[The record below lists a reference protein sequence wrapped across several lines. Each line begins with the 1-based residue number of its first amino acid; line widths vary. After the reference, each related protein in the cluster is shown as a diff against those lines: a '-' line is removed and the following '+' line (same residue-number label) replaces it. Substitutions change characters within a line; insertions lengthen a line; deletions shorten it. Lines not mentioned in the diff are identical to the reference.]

1 MNGPIPEGI
10 EAFTALVSGRV
21 QGVGFRYSARDKA
34 IRLGL
39 TGWVRNEY
47 DGTVSVLAE
56 GPRAKLDHF
65 LEWLRRGPPGAWVS
79 AVDFR
84 RIEPHG
90 TYRTFSIE

>member
-1 MNGPIPEGI
+1 MNGPIPEGT
-10 EAFTALVSGRV
+10 EAFTAQVSGRV

-34 IRLGL
+34 LRLGL
-39 TGWVRNEY
+39 TGWVSNEY
-47 DGTVSVLAE
+47 DGTVSILAE
-56 GPRAKLDHF
+56 GRRENLDRF

-84 RIEPHG
+84 RVEPRG

>member
-65 LEWLRRGPPGAWVS
+65 SRMASQRPPWGLV
-79 AVDFR
+79 F
-84 RIEPHG
+84 G
-90 TYRTFSIE
+90 G